1 MRLPVADRLD
11 RFVRERLRPLR
22 VEASA
27 PVDIAAWPVPG
38 EPVPFSEA
46 RGREFRPLRVGAP
59 WGTPWSTLWLH
70 VTGVVPRDWDASEH
84 HRSELL
90 VDLGFNDQSPGFQAE
105 ALAFRPDGSI
115 VKAVS
120 PRNAWVPVEGEVD
133 LYLELAANP
142 TIPPESH
149 WRPTHLGDGPLPE
162 SSPLYTLRRL
172 EIGRIDTRVEHL
184 LLDIEVLA
192 GLAEQLPPSSPRA
205 ARIGSSLSTMLDAI
219 DPDDVRGSVERARAI
234 LAPVLSSPAAASAH
248 TVLATGHAHID
259 SAWLWPLR
267 ETIRKCARTFSNVL
281 DLLERHPDLRFACS
295 SAQQL
300 AWMEEHYP
308 AVFARIEEQVRAG
321 RFVPVGGQWVEPD
334 TNLPGSE
341 ATARQLVVGKRWFL
355 EKFGVETSEVWL
367 PDTFGYSASLPQ
379 LIRLAGAD
387 WFMTQKISWNQ
398 TNRMPHHTFWWEG
411 IDGTRVFTHFPPIET
426 YNAELSPAEL
436 AHAERTYTDHAT
448 GTVSLAPFGWGDGG
462 GGPTRE
468 MVERAHRQADLEG
481 SPRVTLGAP
490 RDFYESARDEDPA
503 LPVWTGEMYLE
514 LHRGTLTSQVK
525 TKQGNRRTERLLHET
540 ELWAA
545 TAALYGDAPY
555 PHELLR
561 RAWRQTLLL
570 QFHDI
575 LPGSSIGWVHRE
587 AEEAYA
593 ALAIELEEAIG
604 ASLAALTGPGT
615 RTLTANS
622 APLPLGGVGAGAVA
636 LSPPPRAA
644 TRLTATAEGG
654 WVLSN
659 GVVRAVVD
667 AEGLL
672 VGLSGPSGRNAL
684 PEGARAALLRL
695 HPDYPDKWDAWDV
708 DAHDRARARAIDLDR
723 ADTIVAFVG
732 DDGAGVVSATRSVGA
747 STLTQTLRLAP
758 DAAGIDVEVRVD
770 WRETHRLLRMVVPLE
785 IHADETRAE
794 IQFGHVTRPT
804 HTNTS
809 WDEARFEVVAQRWIH
824 VADSTYG
831 VAIANDSTYGHSV
844 ERSLSVSGAV
854 VTTVGLSILRAPT
867 FPDPHADQGRHEMRF
882 RIRPEA
888 TLTDAAEEGHRLDR
902 AERVVLGGQEVRP
915 LVACSTDGIRVLTVK
930 LAEDGSGDLIVRLHE
945 ATGGRQ
951 DGRLTFGIPFA
962 TIDEVDLLER
972 PLDAALHRADTD
984 AVDLT
989 LRAFQILTLRCRPA
1003 RTTDPGPRRPTERQI

>member
-1 MRLPVADRLD
+1 MSRPVADRLD
-11 RFVRERLRPLR
+11 RFVRETLRPLR
-22 VEASA
+22 VAASA
-27 PVDIAAWPVPG
+27 PVAIAAWPAPG

-46 RGREFRPLRVGAP
+46 REHEFRPFSVGER

-70 VTGVVPRDWDASEH
+70 VTGVVPDDWDATDP
-84 HRSELL
+84 HRVELL
-90 VDLGFNDQSPGFQAE
+90 VDLGFDDQSPGFQAE

-115 VKAVS
+115 VKGVS
-120 PRNAWVPVEGEVD
+120 PRNAWVPVDGDVD

-149 WRPTHLGDGPLPE
+149 WRSTPLGDGPLPE
-162 SSPLYTLRRL
+162 SAPLYALRRL
-172 EIGRIDTRVEHL
+172 EIGLIDVRVEQL

-192 GLAEQLPPSSPRA
+192 GLADQLPPGSPRA
-205 ARIGSSLSTMLDAI
+205 ARIGSSLSAMLDAI
-219 DPDDVRGSVERARAI
+219 DPDDVRGSIDRARAV
-234 LAPVLSSPAAASAH
+234 LAPVLASPAQASAH

-259 SAWLWPLR
+259 SAWLWPIR

-308 AVFARIEEQVRAG
+308 AIFARIEDQVRAG

-355 EKFGVETSEVWL
+355 EKFGVDTTEVWL

-436 AHAERTYTDHAT
+436 AHAERTYTDHGT

-481 SPRVTLGAP
+481 SPRVAMGSP
-490 RDFYESARDEDPA
+490 RDFYDRARDENPA

-525 TKQGNRRTERLLHET
+525 TKQGNRRAERLLHET

-545 TAALYGDAPY
+545 TAFLSRGTPY
-555 PHELLR
+555 PDELLR

-575 LPGSSIGWVHRE
+575 LPGSSIAWVHRE

-593 ALAIELEEAIG
+593 ALAVELEEAIR
-604 ASLAALTGPGT
+604 ASLAALTGPGS
-615 RTLTANS
+615 RSLTANS
-622 APLPLGGVGAGAVA
+622 APLTLDGVAAGAVA
-636 LSPPPRAA
+636 PAPSPPVPTQLAA
-644 TRLTATAEGG
+644 TAAGG

-659 GVVRAVVD
+659 AEVRAVVD
-667 AEGLL
+667 ADGLL
-672 VGLSGPSGRNAL
+672 VELSGPSGRDAL
-684 PEGARAALLRL
+684 PSGARAGLLRV
-695 HPDYPDKWDAWDV
+695 HPDYPDKWDAWDI
-708 DAHDRARARAIDLDR
+708 DAHYHARAIDLDR
-723 ADTIVAFVG
+723 ADTIVAFVTDG
-732 DDGAGVVSATRSVGA
+732 GAGVVSATRSVGA
-747 STLTQTLRLAP
+747 SRLTQTLRLEP
-758 DAAGIDVEVRVD
+758 GAAGIDIEVSID
-770 WRETHRLLRMVVPLE
+770 WRERHRLLRMTVPLE
-785 IHADETRAE
+785 IHAEQTRAE

-809 WDEARFEVVAQRWIH
+809 WDEARFEVVAHRWMH
-824 VADSTYG
+824 VAESAYG

-844 ERSLSVSGAV
+844 ERSVSASGAV

-867 FPDPHADQGRHEMRF
+867 FPDPHADQGHHEMRF

-902 AERVVLGGQEVRP
+902 AQRVVRGGREVAP
-915 LVACSTDGIRVLTVK
+915 LVSSSTDGIRVTAVK

-951 DGRLTFGIPFA
+951 DARLTFGIPLA

-984 AVDLT
+984 AVALT
-989 LRAFQILTLRCRPA
+989 LRPFQILTLRCRPA
-1003 RTTDPGPRRPTERQI
+1003 RPTHPGPRRPAERQT